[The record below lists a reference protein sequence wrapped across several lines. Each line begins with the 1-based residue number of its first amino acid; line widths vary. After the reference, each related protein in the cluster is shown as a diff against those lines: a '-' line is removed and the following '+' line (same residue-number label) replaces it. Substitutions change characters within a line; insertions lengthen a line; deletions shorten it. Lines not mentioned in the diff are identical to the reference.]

1 MDSPESNA
9 DSDKPFVD
17 CTDFLVLANHDMEYS
32 AVRLVRIR
40 AAGRYFVERRF
51 DAGYHLNG

>member
-1 MDSPESNA
+1 MRNAGTQLRFGMDSPESNA

-32 AVRLVRIR
+32 AMRLVRIR
-40 AAGRYFVERRF
+40 AAGRYFV
-51 DAGYHLNG
+51 